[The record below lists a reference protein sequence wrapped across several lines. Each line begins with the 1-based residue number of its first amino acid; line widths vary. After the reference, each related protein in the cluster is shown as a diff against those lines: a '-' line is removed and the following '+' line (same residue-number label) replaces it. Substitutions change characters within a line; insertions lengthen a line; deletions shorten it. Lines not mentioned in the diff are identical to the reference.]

1 MLCSSS
7 FNPKTRRQR
16 QDRTLG
22 VDLFPRR
29 AFENEIMDEK
39 ITKLQAATDEAEE
52 QMKVCKEA
60 LDMTEKQ
67 LAAAKA
73 KYKELPMEEQEKLQ
87 VNNTELPEWIETK
100 IRAKN
105 VYETVEARYNT
116 NKRYLDACKAKMS
129 SGCAWL

>member
-1 MLCSSS
+1 LLCSSS

>member
-1 MLCSSS
+1 
-7 FNPKTRRQR
+7 
-16 QDRTLG
+16 
-22 VDLFPRR
+22 
-29 AFENEIMDEK
+29 MDEK